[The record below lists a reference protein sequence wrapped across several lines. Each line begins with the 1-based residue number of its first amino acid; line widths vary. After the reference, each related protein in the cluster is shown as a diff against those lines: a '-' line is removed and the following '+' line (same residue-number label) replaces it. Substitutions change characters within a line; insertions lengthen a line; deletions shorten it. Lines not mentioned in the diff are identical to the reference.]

1 MKRIDIVYNRLK
13 ELSMNNGIDA
23 KGLAETLGL
32 SRANVSSELNKL
44 CEMGKV
50 RKTIGRPVLFAPMDS
65 DNGKHVE
72 YITTLDKLL
81 GDNKSLKTAGEQAK
95 AAILYPPKGMHTLI
109 LGDTGVGK
117 TMFAG
122 IMHKYAIEMEKMLK
136 DSPFITFNCAD
147 YSNNPQLLISQLF
160 GVKKGAYTGADSDRL
175 GLIEKANGGIL
186 FLDEVHR
193 LPSEGQEMFFTFM
206 DKGIFRRLGETD
218 LERKS
223 SVLIIS
229 ATTENPESSLLKTFT
244 RRIPMIIRIP
254 GLNERGIEERFS
266 LITNFFREES
276 FRLDREIMVS
286 VNSMRAFLSYTCQ
299 NNVGQLRTDIQLA
312 CAKAYADLLSH
323 KKDAVKI
330 NSPDLPNF
338 IREGLYRETEHR
350 QFLNKLIGI
359 NTHYCIFSKDEGKLI
374 FDNEKNEENIYELI
388 DFRVSELKD
397 RGIDGQELEDIM
409 EKDIESYFTQYFHGV
424 NNRLN
429 KASLINVVDE
439 IIIDV
444 VEEIIKYSEL
454 KLNRVF
460 SQKVYL
466 GMAIHIEASIDR
478 IKKNKKIINPQ
489 LHKIRIEHNIEF
501 NVALECLKM
510 IEKTMDINIPIDE
523 AGFLTMFFI
532 LDSEPEKN
540 DSDKVGVI
548 VIAHGNSTATSMV
561 EVTNQLLG
569 VKHAVGINAP
579 LDMSPQ
585 SVLIRVKE
593 YVKSTNNKKGF
604 VLLVDMGSLS
614 TFGDIIKKELNIPVR
629 VVQLV
634 STLHVIEAARKA
646 LLGYD
651 VDEIYR
657 DIKNIERIDDEED
670 EKEKGPDDIKY
681 TILTACTTGE
691 GSAIAIK
698 KFLEKHL
705 KFDNKTFEI
714 VPINIVGKEDI
725 NQRIKRIGKEKEI
738 ICIICPFDLN
748 TNIPQYGLDEV
759 LNLKAIKKI
768 QEVID
773 VQNTYLKMDETLK
786 HHLKNVDGARIFEDI
801 KKFIALVEEELK
813 VEINT
818 DILIGIVL
826 HIGCMIDRFKG
837 QEAGVEYACK
847 DEYIRDNHELYS
859 CIKSSMKFLNKKY
872 NINITDDEICYIMN
886 FFNNNTDS
894 TNSVLA

>member
-1 MKRIDIVYNRLK
+1 MKRIDIVYNKLK
-13 ELSMNNGIDA
+13 ELSINDGIDA
-23 KGLAETLGL
+23 QSLAEVLGL

-50 RKTIGRPVLFAPMDS
+50 RKTIGRPVLFALMDN
-65 DNGKHVE
+65 DNENHVE
-72 YITTLDKLL
+72 YITTLDKFI

-122 IMHKYAIEMEKMLK
+122 IMHKYAMEMGKMPEN
-136 DSPFITFNCAD
+136 SPFITFNCAD

-160 GVKKGAYTGADSDRL
+160 GVKKGAYTGADSDRQ

-286 VNSMRAFLSYTCQ
+286 VNSMRSFSSYICQ

-330 NSPDLPNF
+330 NSPDLPNY

-350 QFLNKLIGI
+350 QFWNKLIGI
-359 NTHYCIFSKDEGKLI
+359 NTHYCIFSKDDGKLI
-374 FDNEKNEENIYELI
+374 FDNEKNEGNIYELI
-388 DFRVSELKD
+388 DYRVSELKD

-409 EKDIESYFTQYFHGV
+409 EKDIENYFTQYFHGV
-424 NNRLN
+424 NSRLN

-466 GMAIHIEASIDR
+466 GMAIHIEASIER

-489 LHKIRIEHNIEF
+489 LHKIRKEHNIEF

-532 LDSEPEKN
+532 LDNEPEKN

-561 EVTNQLLG
+561 EAANQLLG

-579 LDMSPQ
+579 LDESPQ

-593 YVKSTNNKKGF
+593 YAKSTNNKKGF
-604 VLLVDMGSLS
+604 ILLVDMGSLS

-646 LLGYD
+646 ILGYD
-651 VDEIYR
+651 IDEIYR
-657 DIKNIERIDDEED
+657 DIINIERIDDEED
-670 EKEKGPDDIKY
+670 EKEKYPDEIKY
-681 TILTACTTGE
+681 AILTACTTGE
-691 GSAIAIK
+691 GS
-698 KFLEKHL
+698 
-705 KFDNKTFEI
+705 EI
-714 VPINIVGKEDI
+714 
-725 NQRIKRIGKEKEI
+725 
-738 ICIICPFDLN
+738 
-748 TNIPQYGLDEV
+748 
-759 LNLKAIKKI
+759 
-768 QEVID
+768 
-773 VQNTYLKMDETLK
+773 
-786 HHLKNVDGARIFEDI
+786 
-801 KKFIALVEEELK
+801 
-813 VEINT
+813 
-818 DILIGIVL
+818 
-826 HIGCMIDRFKG
+826 
-837 QEAGVEYACK
+837 
-847 DEYIRDNHELYS
+847 
-859 CIKSSMKFLNKKY
+859 
-872 NINITDDEICYIMN
+872 
-886 FFNNNTDS
+886 
-894 TNSVLA
+894 